1 MKGQAPVYFME
12 KRWETLDILKC
23 ICAFGVISIHRGFP
37 GDAGMYLKI
46 FFRFAVPVF
55 FMITGFFYSDT
66 IRKGKQKKQ
75 ILKILRIGILA
86 NLFYF
91 VWDLFVVY
99 YYGTGNIEGKLQKLL
114 TPEKIRD
121 LLITNESPFRSHL
134 WYLGAILYVLI
145 LAAWLVK
152 KEKQYWML
160 ILTPFLLAGD
170 LIFGKYSLLLWN
182 QEIDYIYV
190 RNYLFVGIPYF
201 AIGWALGIHKEKKLE
216 KSSWWKGLLFL
227 AGGAVFTWTSF
238 CERRYLESV
247 QANAPREHY
256 ISTTFLTMCVFCVF
270 LCWAG
275 FYKRRILTG
284 FFAWLGRNCAT
295 MIYILHPAVITVMDL
310 YLKDG
315 TDPWSMAYS
324 TYAPVLIFACTA
336 IISMIL
342 FGVKNI
348 LIKILQ

>member
-1 MKGQAPVYFME
+1 ME

-23 ICAFGVISIHRGFP
+23 LCAFGVISIHRGFP
-37 GDAGMYLKI
+37 GETGMYLKI

-75 ILKILRIGILA
+75 ILKILKIGILA

-91 VWDLFVVY
+91 AWDLFLVY
-99 YYGTGNIEGKLQKLL
+99 YRGTGNIPGKIQKLL

-121 LLITNESPFRSHL
+121 LFIANESPFRSHL

-160 ILTPFLLAGD
+160 LLTPVLLAGD
-170 LIFGKYSLLLWN
+170 LIFGKYSLLLWK
-182 QEIDYIYV
+182 QEINYIYV

-201 AIGWALGIHKEKKLE
+201 AIGWSLGIHKERKLR
-216 KSSWWKGLLFL
+216 KSRWWKGILPL
-227 AGGAVFTWTSF
+227 AGMAVFTWTSLW
-238 CERRYLESV
+238 ERRYLESV
-247 QANAPREHY
+247 QANAAREHY
-256 ISTTFLTMCVFCVF
+256 LSTTFLTICVFLVF

-275 FYKRRILTG
+275 FYKRRILSG
-284 FFAWLGRNCAT
+284 LLAWIGRNCAT

-310 YLKDG
+310 YLKNR
-315 TDPWSMAYS
+315 TDSLGMVYR
-324 TYAPVLIFACTA
+324 TYAPALIFACTT

-342 FGVKNI
+342 FGIKNI
-348 LIKILQ
+348 LIKIKQ

>member
-1 MKGQAPVYFME
+1 
-12 KRWETLDILKC
+12 
-23 ICAFGVISIHRGFP
+23 
-37 GDAGMYLKI
+37 MYLKI

-145 LAAWLVK
+145 LVAWLVK

-201 AIGWALGIHKEKKLE
+201 AIGWALGIH
-216 KSSWWKGLLFL
+216 
-227 AGGAVFTWTSF
+227 
-238 CERRYLESV
+238 
-247 QANAPREHY
+247 
-256 ISTTFLTMCVFCVF
+256 
-270 LCWAG
+270 
-275 FYKRRILTG
+275 
-284 FFAWLGRNCAT
+284 
-295 MIYILHPAVITVMDL
+295 
-310 YLKDG
+310 
-315 TDPWSMAYS
+315 
-324 TYAPVLIFACTA
+324 
-336 IISMIL
+336 
-342 FGVKNI
+342 
-348 LIKILQ
+348 

>member
-99 YYGTGNIEGKLQKLL
+99 YYGTGNIQGKLQKLL

-182 QEIDYIYV
+182 RRLII
-190 RNYLFVGIPYF
+190 
-201 AIGWALGIHKEKKLE
+201 
-216 KSSWWKGLLFL
+216 
-227 AGGAVFTWTSF
+227 FT
-238 CERRYLESV
+238 
-247 QANAPREHY
+247 
-256 ISTTFLTMCVFCVF
+256 
-270 LCWAG
+270 
-275 FYKRRILTG
+275 
-284 FFAWLGRNCAT
+284 
-295 MIYILHPAVITVMDL
+295 
-310 YLKDG
+310 
-315 TDPWSMAYS
+315 
-324 TYAPVLIFACTA
+324 
-336 IISMIL
+336 
-342 FGVKNI
+342 
-348 LIKILQ
+348 